1 MFDAPFDIKRAR
13 ILLSNDDG
21 IHAPGLR
28 MLERAVRRLA
38 KDVWVVA
45 PETEQSGASH
55 SLTLHRPLRVR
66 KLSPRRFAV
75 DGTPTDS
82 VLLAINHLMVNRK
95 PDLVLSGFNRGGN
108 LGEDISYSG
117 TVAAAMEATILG
129 VPAIALSQIAE
140 DEESAKWKT
149 ATAHFPRIIRGLAS
163 VGWPANV
170 FINVNFPDVPAARVA
185 GIRVTRQG
193 RRKLGDELVER
204 KDPRGRSYFW
214 IGVMRMEDGG
224 RRGTDLAAVNA
235 GAISVTPV
243 YLSLTPGPTLH
254 RLKKAFP

>member
-1 MFDAPFDIKRAR
+1 MFDAPIDLRRAR

-28 MLERAVRRLA
+28 MLERVARALS

-66 KLSPRRFAV
+66 KLGPRKFAV

-82 VLLAINHLMVNRK
+82 VLLAINHVLADKK

-129 VPAIALSQIAE
+129 VPAVALSLLAE
-140 DEESAKWKT
+140 NEETAKWKT
-149 ATAHFPRIIRGLAS
+149 AMTHFPRVIRGLAS

-170 FINVNFPDVPAARVA
+170 FINVNFPDVPAGRVE
-185 GIRVTRQG
+185 GIRVARQG
-193 RRKLGDELVER
+193 RRKLSDELVER

-214 IGVMRMEDGG
+214 IGAMRMEDAG
-224 RRGTDLAAVNA
+224 RPGTDLAAVNA

-243 YLSLTPGPTLH
+243 YLSLTPGPILH
-254 RLKKAFP
+254 RLKKVFP